1 MFSIMLPAHLEP
13 CRMRIMLKVISVLV
27 ITMMVAKGHGNLLTC
42 HNKVPT
48 TFDINYER
56 PVASQLEKTVL
67 FKQLRYTLFI
77 PSRDSLCFLFACCL
91 QMLEEQQ
98 HVARIQEVIFYFS
111 VFVYFFYIYGALD
124 RIFLLLLHLLNYT
137 FAPDVLKINVW
148 LQNHLQTKCDLFF
161 FPLKIRSG

>member
-1 MFSIMLPAHLEP
+1 
-13 CRMRIMLKVISVLV
+13 MRIMLKVISVLV
-27 ITMMVAKGHGNLLTC
+27 ITMMVAKGHSNLLTC
-42 HNKVPT
+42 HNKVPA

-111 VFVYFFYIYGALD
+111 VFVYLFYLYGALD
-124 RIFLLLLHLLNYT
+124 RIFFSSLVASVELYICSRCVKNKYMVAESFT
-137 FAPDVLKINVW
+137 N
-148 LQNHLQTKCDLFF
+148 QM
-161 FPLKIRSG
+161 

>member
-42 HNKVPT
+42 HNKVPA

-77 PSRDSLCFLFACCL
+77 PSRDILCL

-111 VFVYFFYIYGALD
+111 VFIFFYLYGAFD
-124 RIFLLLLHLLNYT
+124 RIFFSSLVASVELHICSRCVKN
-137 FAPDVLKINVW
+137 
-148 LQNHLQTKCDLFF
+148 KCMVAESFTNQMWCFSFL
-161 FPLKIRSG
+161 SCEN

>member
-1 MFSIMLPAHLEP
+1 
-13 CRMRIMLKVISVLV
+13 MRIMLKVISVLV

-42 HNKVPT
+42 HNKVPA

-111 VFVYFFYIYGALD
+111 VFVYFFYLYGALD
-124 RIFLLLLHLLNYT
+124 RIFFSSLVASVELYICSRCVKN
-137 FAPDVLKINVW
+137 
-148 LQNHLQTKCDLFF
+148 KCMVAESFTNQMLCFF
-161 FPLKIRSG
+161 SLSCEN

>member
-1 MFSIMLPAHLEP
+1 
-13 CRMRIMLKVISVLV
+13 MRIMLKVISVLV

-42 HNKVPT
+42 HNKVPA

-77 PSRDSLCFLFACCL
+77 PSRDILCFLFACCL

-111 VFVYFFYIYGALD
+111 VFVYFFYLYGAFD
-124 RIFLLLLHLLNYT
+124 RIFFSSLVASVELYICSRCVKN
-137 FAPDVLKINVW
+137 
-148 LQNHLQTKCDLFF
+148 KCMVAESFTNQM
-161 FPLKIRSG
+161 

>member
-1 MFSIMLPAHLEP
+1 
-13 CRMRIMLKVISVLV
+13 MRIMLKVISVLV

-42 HNKVPT
+42 HNKVPA

-77 PSRDSLCFLFACCL
+77 PSRDILCL

-111 VFVYFFYIYGALD
+111 VFIFFIYMVHLIGFF
-124 RIFLLLLHLLNYT
+124 FLLLLHLLNYT

-148 LQNHLQTKCDLFF
+148 LQNHLQTKCDVFLS
-161 FPLKIRSG
+161 LAVKIRSG

>member
-1 MFSIMLPAHLEP
+1 
-13 CRMRIMLKVISVLV
+13 MRIMLKVISVLV

-42 HNKVPT
+42 HNKVPA
-48 TFDINYER
+48 TFEINYER

-77 PSRDSLCFLFACCL
+77 PSRDILCFLFACCL

-111 VFVYFFYIYGALD
+111 VFVYFF
-124 RIFLLLLHLLNYT
+124 
-137 FAPDVLKINVW
+137 
-148 LQNHLQTKCDLFF
+148 LF
-161 FPLKIRSG
+161 IWCI

>member
-1 MFSIMLPAHLEP
+1 
-13 CRMRIMLKVISVLV
+13 MRIMLKVISVLV

-42 HNKVPT
+42 HNKVPA

-77 PSRDSLCFLFACCL
+77 PSRDILCFLFACCL

-111 VFVYFFYIYGALD
+111 VFVYFF
-124 RIFLLLLHLLNYT
+124 FLLLLHLLNYT
-137 FAPDVLKINVW
+137 FAPDFLKINVW
-148 LQNHLQTKCDLFF
+148 LQNHLQTKCDVFLS
-161 FPLKIRSG
+161 LAVKIRSG

>member
-1 MFSIMLPAHLEP
+1 
-13 CRMRIMLKVISVLV
+13 MRIMLKVISVLV

-42 HNKVPT
+42 HNKVPA

-111 VFVYFFYIYGALD
+111 VFVYFFYLYGALD
-124 RIFLLLLHLLNYT
+124 RISFLLLLHLLNYT

-148 LQNHLQTKCDLFF
+148 LQNHLQTKCDVF
-161 FPLKIRSG
+161 FPFSCEN

>member
-42 HNKVPT
+42 HNKVPA

-77 PSRDSLCFLFACCL
+77 PSRDILCFLFACCL

-98 HVARIQEVIFYFS
+98 HVACIQEVIFYFS
-111 VFVYFFYIYGALD
+111 VFVYFFIYMVHFD
-124 RIFLLLLHLLNYT
+124 RIFFSSLVASVELYICSRCVKN
-137 FAPDVLKINVW
+137 
-148 LQNHLQTKCDLFF
+148 KCMVAESFTNQMWCFSFL
-161 FPLKIRSG
+161 SCEN

>member
-1 MFSIMLPAHLEP
+1 
-13 CRMRIMLKVISVLV
+13 MRIMLKVISVLV

-42 HNKVPT
+42 HNKVPA

-77 PSRDSLCFLFACCL
+77 PSRDILCFLFACCL

-98 HVARIQEVIFYFS
+98 HVARIQEVIFNFS
-111 VFVYFFYIYGALD
+111 VFVYFF
-124 RIFLLLLHLLNYT
+124 
-137 FAPDVLKINVW
+137 
-148 LQNHLQTKCDLFF
+148 LF
-161 FPLKIRSG
+161 IWCI

>member
-42 HNKVPT
+42 HNKVPA

-77 PSRDSLCFLFACCL
+77 PSRDILCFLFACCL

-98 HVARIQEVIFYFS
+98 HVACIQEVIFYFS
-111 VFVYFFYIYGALD
+111 VFVYFFIYMVHLIGFF
-124 RIFLLLLHLLNYT
+124 FLLLLHLLNYT

-148 LQNHLQTKCDLFF
+148 LQNHLQTKCDV
-161 FPLKIRSG
+161 FPFLSCEN

>member
-1 MFSIMLPAHLEP
+1 
-13 CRMRIMLKVISVLV
+13 MRIMLKVISVLV
-27 ITMMVAKGHGNLLTC
+27 ITMMVAKGHGNLLMC
-42 HNKVPT
+42 HNKVPA

-77 PSRDSLCFLFACCL
+77 PSRDILCFLFACCL

-111 VFVYFFYIYGALD
+111 VFVYFF
-124 RIFLLLLHLLNYT
+124 
-137 FAPDVLKINVW
+137 
-148 LQNHLQTKCDLFF
+148 LF
-161 FPLKIRSG
+161 IWCI

>member
-1 MFSIMLPAHLEP
+1 
-13 CRMRIMLKVISVLV
+13 MRIMLKVISVLV

-42 HNKVPT
+42 HNKVPA

-77 PSRDSLCFLFACCL
+77 PSRDILCFLFAYCL

-111 VFVYFFYIYGALD
+111 VFVYFFYLYGAFD
-124 RIFLLLLHLLNYT
+124 RIFFLSCC
-137 FAPDVLKINVW
+137 I
-148 LQNHLQTKCDLFF
+148 C
-161 FPLKIRSG
+161 

>member
-1 MFSIMLPAHLEP
+1 
-13 CRMRIMLKVISVLV
+13 MRIMLKVISVLV

-42 HNKVPT
+42 HNKVPA

-77 PSRDSLCFLFACCL
+77 PSRDILCFLFACCL

-98 HVARIQEVIFYFS
+98 HVACIQEVIFYFS
-111 VFVYFFYIYGALD
+111 VFVYFFIYMVHLIGFFSSSLVASVELYICS
-124 RIFLLLLHLLNYT
+124 RCVKN
-137 FAPDVLKINVW
+137 
-148 LQNHLQTKCDLFF
+148 KCMVAESFTNQM
-161 FPLKIRSG
+161 

>member
-42 HNKVPT
+42 HNKVPA

-77 PSRDSLCFLFACCL
+77 PSRDILCFLFACCL

-111 VFVYFFYIYGALD
+111 VFVYFFYLYGAFD
-124 RIFLLLLHLLNYT
+124 RIFFSSLVASVELYICSRCVKN
-137 FAPDVLKINVW
+137 
-148 LQNHLQTKCDLFF
+148 KCMVAESFTNQMWCFSFL
-161 FPLKIRSG
+161 SC